1 MRFSP
6 LPLLLMI
13 LPLAEIAVFIIVG
26 RYIGVLPVLGLIFL
40 TAAIGGV
47 LLRIQGVGVLRKL
60 ASELDAGR
68 LPAREMIHGT
78 MIVLAGL
85 FLLTPGFVTDVLGLL
100 LFIPAVRD
108 LAWLAIKDRIVV
120 LGRFRPSG
128 QQTANGPRA
137 PFDDAT
143 RTDVDGDVIDLNE
156 EDYHRETNP
165 GSPWNKKID
174 R

>member
-1 MRFSP
+1 MRFSL
-6 LPLLLMI
+6 LPVVLMI

-47 LLRIQGVGVLRKL
+47 LLRIQGVGVLRRL
-60 ASELDAGR
+60 ARELDAGQ
-68 LPAREMIHGT
+68 LPAREMIHGA

-85 FLLTPGFVTDVLGLL
+85 FLLTPGFVTDILGLL

-108 LAWLAIKDRIVV
+108 LAWLFIKDRIVV
-120 LGRFRPSG
+120 MGRFQQSG
-128 QQTANGPRA
+128 RDPGA
-137 PFDDAT
+137 PFQG
-143 RTDVDGDVIDLNE
+143 RKKPDVDGEVIDLD
-156 EDYHRETNP
+156 EDEYHRESNSK
-165 GSPWNKKID
+165 SPWNKRLD